1 MQWVTEARRLCS
13 EHGRARIGDDRIGE
27 LLSKAPPED
36 DSSWP
41 CRPVCD
47 VLESHASEDMAAGF
61 RIGVY
66 NARGV
71 VSRSLE
77 EGGKQERELSA
88 RYRAWAQ
95 RLAFDYPYV
104 ASILERIAQDYDRD
118 AQREDSQV
126 LVMKRLEH

>member
-13 EHGRARIGDDRIGE
+13 EHGRVRIGDDRIGE

-47 VLESHASEDMAAGF
+47 VLDSHASEDMAAGF

-71 VSRSLE
+71 VSRSLD
-77 EGGKQERELSA
+77 EGGKQEREVSA

-95 RLAFDYPYV
+95 RLALDYAYV